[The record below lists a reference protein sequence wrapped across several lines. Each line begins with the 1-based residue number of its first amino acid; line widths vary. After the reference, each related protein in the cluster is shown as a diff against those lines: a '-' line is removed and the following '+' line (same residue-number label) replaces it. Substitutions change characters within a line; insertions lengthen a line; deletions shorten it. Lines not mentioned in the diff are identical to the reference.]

1 MKIARPLNETNWC
14 LPLFDSYYIE
24 RNTRNGNA
32 YPPDKPQFTWN
43 QVTLDNGMPA
53 IKVVWH
59 PNVDGQ
65 PGSHF
70 FVQYRRKGET
80 IYIKSE
86 DEFDENFIILRGLEP
101 NQLYEICAVVVD
113 GDYFTE
119 SDPEEVEMYAG
130 KFLKKEKT
138 NFLTNK
144 SIMINPYF

>member
-1 MKIARPLNETNWC
+1 MYGDKQSTLNC
-14 LPLFDSYYIE
+14 CYLASPISYYIE
-24 RNTRNGNA
+24 RSTRNGNA

-43 QVTLDNGMPA
+43 QITLDNGMPA

-86 DEFDENFIILRGLEP
+86 DEFDENYIILRGLEP
-101 NQLYEICAVVVD
+101 NQLYEIRAVVVD

-130 KFLKKEKT
+130 KLLRKF
-138 NFLTNK
+138 
-144 SIMINPYF
+144 